1 MKNTLFISHA
11 TPADNSFA
19 IWLATKLELYGYKVW
34 VDANDLDPSVDFW
47 NTIESTIRNDAIKF
61 IFVASNTSIYQ
72 TGDGVKKELAVADR
86 IRRQDSEFVVP
97 VRIDGVDFND
107 FPVELVRLN
116 AIDFNGDW
124 GNGLSKLLKYL
135 GDQSIEKPNT
145 TNDSQYMVDRW
156 QKSQSSFRSLITD
169 DEDRYFGNLFPI
181 ELPPY
186 VYIYKRTDELEGAL
200 KQRHIPHKTI
210 KEIVVSFACDKCI
223 GEWLGSSV
231 ENERLETQ
239 KVLGELA
246 APSYHLGQQ
255 VVNLSRDVISLINWS
270 LGELFYQHKL
280 RRYKTDS
287 EKKSRSVYY
296 FPYGLKARRSTNS
309 RAKQLSGKYKNTRR
323 WHYGLSAYYSK
334 YPMNGVIVKWHLVF
348 ADSTGTM
355 LPNASQIA
363 ARRSKGKL
371 MFNKEWKELL
381 QAAMFYLADGAE
393 NIFHTACCEENAMYL
408 ASKAVELVSEKSY
421 VEPSVYKNEVTND
434 E

>member
-156 QKSQSSFRSLITD
+156 QKSQSPFRSLITD
-169 DEDRYFGNLFPI
+169 DEDRYFGNLFPV

-210 KEIVVSFACDKCI
+210 KGIVVSFACDKCI

-255 VVNLSRDVISLINWS
+255 VVNLLRDVISLINWS
-270 LGELFYQHKL
+270 LSELFYQHKL

-296 FPYGLKARRSTNS
+296 FPYGVKARRSTNS

-334 YPMNGVIVKWHLVF
+334 YPMNGVIV
-348 ADSTGTM
+348 
-355 LPNASQIA
+355 
-363 ARRSKGKL
+363 
-371 MFNKEWKELL
+371 
-381 QAAMFYLADGAE
+381 
-393 NIFHTACCEENAMYL
+393 
-408 ASKAVELVSEKSY
+408 
-421 VEPSVYKNEVTND
+421 
-434 E
+434 